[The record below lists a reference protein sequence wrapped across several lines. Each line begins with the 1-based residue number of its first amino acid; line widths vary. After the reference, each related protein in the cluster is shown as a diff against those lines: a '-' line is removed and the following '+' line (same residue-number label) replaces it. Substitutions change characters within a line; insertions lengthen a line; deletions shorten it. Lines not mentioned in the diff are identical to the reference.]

1 MAAKKGRP
9 SAYSDEIAD
18 KICAGIMAGYGLRK
32 ICSAEGF
39 PAISTIFYWLLDKEH
54 PFSEQYARARE
65 VQAELLADELIEL
78 ADDDSRDVS
87 GELQMPNGVAV
98 QRSRLKVDTRK
109 WVASKLLPKR
119 YGDKVQ
125 QEVSGKDGGPLKVE
139 VNRVEIVHIGSK

>member
-9 SAYSDEIAD
+9 SSYNDELAE
-18 KICAGIMAGYGLRK
+18 KICAGIMAGYGLKK

-39 PAISTIFYWLLDKEH
+39 PHIATVFNWLTKPDH
-54 PFSEQYARARE
+54 PFYDRYVRARE
-65 VQAELLADELIEL
+65 VQAEFMADELIEL
-78 ADDDSRDVS
+78 ADDESKDVS
-87 GELQMPNGVAV
+87 GELQMPNSVAV

-125 QEVSGKDGGPLKVE
+125 AEVSGKDGGPVQF
-139 VNRVEIVHIGSK
+139 VISRVGTKQG

>member
-9 SAYSDEIAD
+9 SSYNEEIAE

-32 ICSAEGF
+32 ICSQEGF
-39 PAISTIFYWLLDKEH
+39 PHIATLFVWLSKADH
-54 PFSEQYARARE
+54 PFYEQYARARE
-65 VQAELLADELIEL
+65 VQAEFLADELIEL

-109 WVASKLLPKR
+109 WIASKLLPKR

-125 QEVSGKDGGPLKVE
+125 SELTGKDGKDLELV
-139 VNRVEIVHIGSK
+139 VRHIGA